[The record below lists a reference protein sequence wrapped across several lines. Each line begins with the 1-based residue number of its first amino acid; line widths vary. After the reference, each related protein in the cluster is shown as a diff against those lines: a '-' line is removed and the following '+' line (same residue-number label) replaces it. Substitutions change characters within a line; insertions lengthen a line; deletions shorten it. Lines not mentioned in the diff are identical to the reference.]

1 MTWLANTASAVFWG
15 VVLLSILV
23 FVHEAGHYLSARTFG
38 MRVTE
43 FFLGMPCRFR
53 LSRTS
58 RTRGTEIGVTPIL
71 LGGYNRICGMEGEE
85 GPHAAEV
92 LACVASHGRVS
103 VGEVAREVGVSE
115 DEALAD
121 LAVLS
126 DWASVRPYY
135 DPKLG
140 ERPTQKSW
148 PAAFETVRRDAN
160 LLTAFDKGHDFTLE
174 GSTEAGEPHA
184 LPEGGAEALLAAE
197 RANTYRGKGFVARLV
212 TLFAGPLVNV
222 VVGLVLIALT
232 VSVGGITVARD
243 IPVVGSVS
251 AGSLAEQAGIQ
262 AGDEVTSV
270 AGTQVSTWTDMGTQL
285 RDAIAS
291 GQAFDVTCERDGTD
305 FTVTVDPASDE
316 SGSGLFGVTAS
327 TEVFHPSIVQSMG
340 VAWRS
345 VTMTAGY
352 VAQLLQPAHTGE
364 VVSQSTSVMGISV
377 MASEAAKSGPVDFL
391 YLMAALSLSLG
402 FMNLLPIPPLD
413 GGKIAIELVQL
424 VSRRRIPERIQVGL
438 SYAGLALTL
447 LLFAFVLR
455 QDILRFVIGG

>member
-1 MTWLANTASAVFWG
+1 MTFLANTASAVFWG

-23 FVHEAGHYLSARTFG
+23 FVHEAGHYLSARAFG

-53 LSRTS
+53 LSHVS

-92 LACVASHGRVS
+92 LACVARHGRVS
-103 VGEVAREVGVSE
+103 VADVAGEVGVDE
-115 DEALAD
+115 DEALSD
-121 LAVLS
+121 LAVLA

-135 DPKLG
+135 DPELG
-140 ERPTQKSW
+140 ERPNQKSW

-160 LLTAFDKGHDFTLE
+160 LLTAFDKGHDFSLA
-174 GSTEAGEPHA
+174 GSTQAGEPHA
-184 LPEGGAEALLAAE
+184 LPEGGAEALLRAE
-197 RANTYRGKGFVARLV
+197 RASTYRGKGALARLV
-212 TLFAGPLVNV
+212 TLFAGPVVNIV
-222 VVGLVLIALT
+222 LGLVLIAAT
-232 VSVGGITVARD
+232 VSVGGVTVARD
-243 IPVVGSVS
+243 VPVVGSVS
-251 AGSLAEQAGIQ
+251 AGSLAEKAGIQ
-262 AGDEVTSV
+262 AGDEVVSV
-270 AGTQVSTWTDMGTQL
+270 DGTQVSTWVDMGNEL
-285 RDAIAS
+285 KGAIARGNS
-291 GQAFDVTCERDGTD
+291 FEVDCERDGQP
-305 FTVTVDPASDE
+305 FSVTVDPSSDAS
-316 SGSGLFGVTAS
+316 GAGLFGVTAS

-345 VTMTAGY
+345 VTMTASY

-364 VVSQSTSVMGISV
+364 IVSQSTSVMGISV

-413 GGKIAIELVQL
+413 GGKIVIELVQL

-455 QDILRFVIGG
+455 QDFLRFVIGG